1 MDVLRPTVENA
12 LRSSVYLV
20 DPGVQQHRHPGFARG
35 GTMEKIEI
43 TLGEILLF
51 DKKLPPGVYI
61 VWNNELEEPVYIG
74 NTIIGCDRQIIE
86 HWKGGPF
93 ADLGFNAAMHQ
104 AEPYCLDWT
113 VEVFAAAESDSG
125 ELERDLRGKHSP
137 QIH

>member
-1 MDVLRPTVENA
+1 
-12 LRSSVYLV
+12 
-20 DPGVQQHRHPGFARG
+20 
-35 GTMEKIEI
+35 MEKTEV

-74 NTIIGCDRQIIE
+74 NTIIGCNLRIIE
-86 HWKGGPF
+86 HWKGGSF
-93 ADLGFNAAMHQ
+93 ADLGLNAAMHH

-113 VEVFAAAESDSG
+113 VEVYTEAESDLS
-125 ELERDLRGKHSP
+125 ELEKNLRSELLP

>member
-12 LRSSVYLV
+12 LRSSIYLI
-20 DPGVQQHRHPGFARG
+20 DPGVQQRHPGVARG
-35 GTMEKIEI
+35 GTMEKIEM

-51 DKKLPPGVYI
+51 DKKLPAGVYI
-61 VWNNELEEPVYIG
+61 LWNNELEEPVYIG
-74 NTIIGCDRQIIE
+74 NTVIGCDLRIIE

-93 ADLGFNAAMHQ
+93 ADLGLNAAMHH

-113 VEVFAAAESDSG
+113 VEVYAAAERDSS
-125 ELERDLRGKHSP
+125 ELERNLRGKLSP

>member
-1 MDVLRPTVENA
+1 
-12 LRSSVYLV
+12 
-20 DPGVQQHRHPGFARG
+20 
-35 GTMEKIEI
+35 MEKIEI
-43 TLGEILLF
+43 NLGEILLF

-74 NTIIGCDRQIIE
+74 NTIIGCNQRIIE

-93 ADLGFNAAMHQ
+93 ADLGLNAAMHL

-113 VEVFAAAESDSG
+113 VEVYASAEKDLS
-125 ELERDLRGKHSP
+125 ELERALRDKLSP